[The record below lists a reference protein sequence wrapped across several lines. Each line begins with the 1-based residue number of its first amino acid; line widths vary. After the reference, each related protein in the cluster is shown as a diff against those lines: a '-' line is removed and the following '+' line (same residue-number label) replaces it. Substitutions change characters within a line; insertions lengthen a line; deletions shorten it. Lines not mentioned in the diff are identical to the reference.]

1 MGLQIFILQFDL
13 HCPVGWANPWLFTW
27 QRLPRHLRLPWHGGR
42 LPAKMIFFL
51 CPGGFQREGPSLG
64 GSLVDRVSGHC
75 GAPSS
80 LLLPAHLLSGGFLK
94 ILFSFSSLTM
104 FSFQRLPKTDS
115 DASKENKETE
125 VGSSFHK
132 IDFHKMPFQRSSR
145 ERVLKTRETRSSP
158 PSSAS
163 SATSCSW
170 PTLAR
175 PSSSS
180 LLSWDSAHSCQ
191 STF

>member
-1 MGLQIFILQFDL
+1 MRKT
-13 HCPVGWANPWLFTW
+13 PVGWE
-27 QRLPRHLRLPWHGGR
+27 
-42 LPAKMIFFL
+42 
-51 CPGGFQREGPSLG
+51 PGGLAFPSLL
-64 GSLVDRVSGHC
+64 SSFF
-75 GAPSS
+75 SS
-80 LLLPAHLLSGGFLK
+80 LSRSSSFRRFFK
-94 ILFSFSSLTM
+94 ILFSSLTM